1 MIIDRYLLR
10 QLWPPFLGVALVLSA
25 IFFTFALARLL
36 TDASAGMLQLS
47 EVLRLTGLRWLIA
60 QEVLLPIALYLGV
73 ILAWGRLYQ
82 DSEMTALKAGGLND
96 WRLLKPLLRLC
107 LLLVAIVAFLSLW
120 VRPWAW
126 QEIYEVEA
134 RAEASAEI
142 DRIGSA
148 RFNAYA
154 QDRTVFIERILED
167 GALEGVF
174 IRKRTPELF
183 ELLSAPT
190 GQFTAYV
197 TQDSHQLVLHHA
209 QGFRETREGPSLY
222 GRFGSLTLRFPAKTP
237 ATVHDKA
244 KTKSTSAL
252 WLSGTPHDS
261 AELQWR
267 FSAPLTALLLL
278 LAAVPLTRSGPRQG
292 RYGRLLM
299 GLAVYAIYFNLVGV
313 ARTWVE
319 QGQMAQIAWV
329 HGALLLL
336 IAALWWRGRYRL

>member
-10 QLWPPFLGVALVLSA
+10 QLWPPLWGVALVLSA
-25 IFFTFALARLL
+25 IFFTFSLARLL

-47 EVLRLTGLRWLIA
+47 EVLRLAGLRWLIA

-82 DSEMTALKAGGLND
+82 DSEMTALKAGGLNE
-96 WRLLKPLLRLC
+96 WRLLKPLLGFC
-107 LLLVAIVAFLSLW
+107 LLLVVIVGFLSLW

-126 QEIYEVEA
+126 QEIYKVEA

-167 GALEGVF
+167 GQLEGVF
-174 IRKRTPELF
+174 IRKRTPVLF
-183 ELLSAPT
+183 ELLSAPK
-190 GQFTAYV
+190 GQFSAYV
-197 TQDSHQLVLHHA
+197 TEDSHELVLQDA
-209 QGFRETREGPSLY
+209 QGFRETPEGPKVY

-237 ATVHDKA
+237 SEVNDKA
-244 KTKSTSAL
+244 KTKSTPEL
-252 WLSGTPHDS
+252 WASGDFHDS

-267 FSAPLTALLLL
+267 LSAPLTTLLLL
-278 LAAVPLTRSGPRQG
+278 LAAVPLTHSGPRQG
-292 RYGRLLM
+292 RYGRLLL
-299 GLAVYAIYFNLVGV
+299 GLALYAVYFNLMGV

-319 QGQMAQIAWV
+319 QGQMNQIAWV

-336 IAALWWRGRYRL
+336 VGALWWRGRYRL